1 MDESSRVY
9 DADPELA
16 NLLGAAADSNEP
28 LRVRSD
34 SDTYIVQVRREQQDL
49 FANYEPEQVRATLRK
64 YAGSWSDLDTEAMK
78 ETLRE
83 AREIGSRNSNRA

>member
-9 DADPELA
+9 NADPELA

-34 SDTYIVQVRREQQDL
+34 SDTYIVQVRREQADI
-49 FANYEPEQVRATLRK
+49 FANYEPQRVRDTLHK
-64 YAGSWSDLDTEAMK
+64 YAGSWSNLDIDTMK
-78 ETLRE
+78 ETLRK
-83 AREIGSRNSNRA
+83 AREAGSRASNRA